1 MLPMTIAVSEIGG
14 AILMRSV
21 YLGLPGVA
29 RDWMGAFLRVWPPS
43 VSDGVWE
50 RNSLVSENNTL
61 TVL

>member
-1 MLPMTIAVSEIGG
+1 MTIAFSEICG
-14 AILMRSV
+14 AILVDLV
-21 YLGLPGVA
+21 YLGLPGIPL
-29 RDWMGAFLRVWPPS
+29 DGMEEFLWVWPPS